1 MADQFFN
8 LDFQQSMK
16 QEQVM
21 APRQL
26 QALEMLQAPIME
38 LQTRITREMENNP
51 VLEVIDDPR
60 ESLVGDL
67 ISEEND
73 ADDAPPAGSTED
85 ENDVSE
91 LIALSSDW
99 HESLPSIS
107 GSRNPDAEKKR
118 EFMLNSLYD
127 EPTVQEQLLEQ
138 LQMSSPPPELAA
150 AAEYAI
156 GNIDEKGY
164 LQCTAADIIQV
175 LGISEAKAEKA
186 IQLVQSFD
194 PPGIG
199 ARDLK
204 ECLLLQLERTGIKDR
219 KLEQL
224 IRCHLDD
231 LARNRLPQIAKTMR
245 IPLEKLHELA
255 GELKKL
261 NPNPGGSISTELPE
275 YVTADVTIEKVNGVF
290 RVLYHR
296 EAEPRLFISETYLE
310 MLEDKSLPKE
320 ARRYINEK
328 IARAKDLMESLE
340 RRKST
345 LMRIAEVILDEQYAF
360 FEEGV
365 EQLRPLTMQHV
376 ADKLGLHET
385 TVTRAVAGK
394 YMQTSFGLF
403 KFRFFFTSGFV
414 TEEGDDVSSRSV
426 KQKIKEMIDHEDP
439 AKPLSDSKI
448 AKELEK
454 SGLKVARRTV
464 AKYREAIG
472 IPSSSLRREHK

>member
-1 MADQFFN
+1 MADQYFN
-8 LDFQQSMK
+8 LGFQQSMR

-60 ESLVGDL
+60 ESLMGDL
-67 ISEEND
+67 ISEETN
-73 ADDAPPAGSTED
+73 ADDTPPAGTTED
-85 ENDVSE
+85 ETDVSA
-91 LIALSSDW
+91 LIAMSSDW
-99 HESLPSIS
+99 HERLPSIPQT
-107 GSRNPDAEKKR
+107 RNPDAEKKR
-118 EFMLNSLYD
+118 EFMLNSLHD
-127 EPTVQEQLLEQ
+127 EPTAQEQLLEQ
-138 LQMSSPPPELAA
+138 LQMSSPPPELTAG
-150 AAEYAI
+150 AEFAI
-156 GNIDEKGY
+156 GNIDEQGY
-164 LQCTAADIIQV
+164 LQCTPADITQV

-186 IQLVQSFD
+186 IQLVQSFE

-204 ECLLLQLERTGIKDR
+204 ECLLLQLERAGIRDR

-224 IRCHLDD
+224 IRYHLDD
-231 LARNRLPQIAKTMR
+231 LARNRLPQVAKAMR
-245 IPLEKLHELA
+245 ISVEKLNLLA
-255 GELKKL
+255 DELKKL
-261 NPNPGGSISTELPE
+261 NPAPGGSISSELPK
-275 YVTADVTIEKVNGVF
+275 YVSADVTIGKINGVF
-290 RVLYHR
+290 KVRYHR
-296 EAEPRLFISETYLE
+296 EAEPKLFISETYLD
-310 MLEDKSLPKE
+310 MLEDKTLSKE

-328 IARAKDLMESLE
+328 VARAKDLMESLD

-360 FEEGV
+360 FEDGV

-394 YMQTSFGLF
+394 YMQTPFGLY

-426 KQKIKEMIDHEDP
+426 KQKIKEMIDREDP
-439 AKPLSDSKI
+439 AKPLSDNKI
-448 AKELEK
+448 TKELEK